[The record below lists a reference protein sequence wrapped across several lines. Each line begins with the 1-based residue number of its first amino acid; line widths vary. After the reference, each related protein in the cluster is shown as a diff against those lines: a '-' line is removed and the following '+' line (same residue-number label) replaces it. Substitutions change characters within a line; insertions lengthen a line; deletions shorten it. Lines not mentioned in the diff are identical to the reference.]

1 MLAQFDQILANKPN
15 VELTFDQAGCQQR
28 WCWCDA
34 LFMAPASW
42 MAISRITG
50 VQRYRDFAD
59 SEFWATKEFLFDR
72 DDHLFYRDSRFFD
85 RRGPDRKKIF
95 WGRGNGWVF
104 AGLINIL
111 RELPRDYYSRKRYEA
126 LFIEMA
132 EKLLRRQRPDGFW
145 SASLLSRPELS
156 VAESSGTAFFT
167 YGIASG
173 INLGLLDRGRFAK
186 VALRGWGALIGA
198 LNADGRLGR
207 VQQMDDRPGTV
218 DVNDSQ
224 FYGSGAFYLRVQR

>member
-1 MLAQFDQILANKPN
+1 MPTALVL
-15 VELTFDQAGCQQR
+15 VRRTVHGAGVMDGYFENF
-28 WCWCDA
+28 WCSTLPRFCGFGV
-34 LFMAPASW
+34 LGNQGVSLR
-42 MAISRITG
+42 SRRAF
-50 VQRYRDFAD
+50 V
-59 SEFWATKEFLFDR
+59 
-72 DDHLFYRDSRFFD
+72 YRDSRFFD
-85 RRGPDRKKIF
+85 QRGPDGKKIF

-132 EKLLRRQRPDGFW
+132 DKLLTRQRPDGFW

-207 VQQMDDRPGTV
+207 VQQMDDRPGTA

-224 FYGSGAFYLRVQR
+224 FYGSGALLLAGTAIKSMIESQ